1 MALEVERKFLL
12 LEAPKWLGD
21 HPVLRIEQGY
31 IVITDGVEVRLRSV
45 DEDRYLT
52 VKRGHGEVREE
63 VEVRLS
69 EEQFGVLWPLTESL
83 RLEKSRYLVPIED
96 LTAEVDVFE
105 GPLHGMVLAEIEF
118 SSQAE
123 SEGFQPPPWLGEE
136 VTGDDRYANQDLARS
151 GVPDRV

>member
-1 MALEVERKFLL
+1 MTPEVERKFLL
-12 LEAPKWLGD
+12 PEVPDWLGD
-21 HPVLRIEQGY
+21 HPVSRIEQGY
-31 IVITDGVEVRLRSV
+31 IVIGDEVEVRLRSAG
-45 DEDRYLT
+45 EDRYLT

-69 EEQFGVLWPLTESL
+69 KEQFGVLWPLTVSL

-105 GPLHGMVLAEIEF
+105 GPLHALVLAEIEF
-118 SSQAE
+118 SSRAE
-123 SEGFQPPPWLGEE
+123 SEGFQLPPWLGEE

-151 GVPDRV
+151 GIPDRV